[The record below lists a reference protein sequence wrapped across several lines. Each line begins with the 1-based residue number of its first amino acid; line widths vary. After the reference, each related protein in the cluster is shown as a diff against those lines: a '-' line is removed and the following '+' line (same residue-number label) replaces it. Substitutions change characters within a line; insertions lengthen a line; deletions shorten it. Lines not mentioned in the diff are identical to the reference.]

1 MQILLKYIYL
11 WLIKII
17 YLHFDD
23 YSRDS
28 EKDMNNE
35 LIKKALVCIISINVF
50 FIIWKFEEIESEMST
65 RVHNIFHWS
74 NIKFNK
80 LFKECGK
87 NILVH

>member
-35 LIKKALVCIISINVF
+35 LIKK
-50 FIIWKFEEIESEMST
+50 
-65 RVHNIFHWS
+65 
-74 NIKFNK
+74 
-80 LFKECGK
+80 
-87 NILVH
+87 